1 MLGQHH
7 LRLLFFWSLVPR
19 IYGKRRSASNPKTGS
34 LHIFVN
40 ELKVAIKNMSQ
51 FCLRLWANKS
61 FLSILLLKKIVHISY
76 ILKCQPSPRL
86 NRSRGS
92 LLAKE
97 GLARPWLTLTTDMYW
112 SIEIYCR
119 SFIFYA
125 SIILQLNLPKE
136 YVEKY
141 CEKLKSKGPRKP
153 AEHED
158 PTTVVNESLRD
169 HEVKLFVTIYVQN

>member
-61 FLSILLLKKIVHISY
+61 FLSILLLKKSY
-76 ILKCQPSPRL
+76 TSVIFLSV
-86 NRSRGS
+86 NR
-92 LLAKE
+92 LLALTDQGAACWQKRVSP
-97 GLARPWLTLTTDMYW
+97 GLVWRLL
-112 SIEIYCR
+112 
-119 SFIFYA
+119 YA

-141 CEKLKSKGPRKP
+141 CEKLKFKGPRKP